1 MLLTRAN
8 PVVSM
13 TALNGHLFDGAT
25 QAPRLRAPASEFVV
39 VFELAGYDFPYP
51 HHPWDKYGEMYRRYH
66 LPSSSPSSCKDDA
79 ALTAKSH
86 TKVNNLV
93 LEVPSLELR

>member
-13 TALNGHLFDGAT
+13 TALNGHLFVGAT

-51 HHPWDKYGEMYRRYH
+51 HHPWDKYGEM
-66 LPSSSPSSCKDDA
+66 L
-79 ALTAKSH
+79 
-86 TKVNNLV
+86 
-93 LEVPSLELR
+93 SLIHI

>member
-8 PVVSM
+8 PVVSR
-13 TALNGHLFDGAT
+13 TALYWHLFVGETVAT
-25 QAPRLRAPASEFVV
+25 SLRAPASEFVV

-79 ALTAKSH
+79 ALT
-86 TKVNNLV
+86 
-93 LEVPSLELR
+93 R